1 VTPAAV
7 TAAAPALQAA
17 LVAVLRADPIIAAAV
32 SGVFDGPP
40 ARPAF
45 PYIVVDGGQ
54 VLDWSVKD
62 ARGREHR
69 IGVSMWDDGMAAN
82 RLHGLM
88 AQAEEAIE
96 DMPRTLDGGH
106 RIASLL
112 FVRGRILRQ
121 GRGPWAG
128 LLEYRVRTLA
138 AA

>member
-1 VTPAAV
+1 M

-17 LVAVLRADPIIAAAV
+17 LVAALRADPIIAQAV

-45 PYIVVDGGQ
+45 PHVVVDGGGSI
-54 VLDWSVKD
+54 DWSVKD

-69 IGVSMWDDGMAAN
+69 MAVSMWDDGMAST

-96 DMPRTLDGGH
+96 DMPRDLDGGH
-106 RIASLL
+106 RIASLY

-121 GRGPWAG
+121 ARGPWAG
-128 LLEYRVRTLA
+128 LLEYRVRTLETA
-138 AA
+138 